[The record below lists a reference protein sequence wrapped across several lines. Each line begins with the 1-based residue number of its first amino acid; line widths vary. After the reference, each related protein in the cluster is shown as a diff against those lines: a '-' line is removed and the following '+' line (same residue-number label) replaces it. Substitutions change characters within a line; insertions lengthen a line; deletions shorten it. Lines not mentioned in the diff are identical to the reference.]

1 MAYGYD
7 SKNGIANTVSRWRKV
22 ADLTQGELAELVGTS
37 RRTIALI
44 ESGETNPSIALA
56 MRIAA
61 ELGRPVES
69 LWAFHEGQTDEEG
82 KLTDLPDQLIK

>member
-7 SKNGIANTVSRWRKV
+7 SKNGIANTVAHWRKV
-22 ADLTQGELAELVGTS
+22 EDLTQGDLGVLVGTS

-69 LWAFHEGQTDEEG
+69 LWCFHEGQTDEEG
-82 KLTDLPDQLIK
+82 RLTDLPEQLIK